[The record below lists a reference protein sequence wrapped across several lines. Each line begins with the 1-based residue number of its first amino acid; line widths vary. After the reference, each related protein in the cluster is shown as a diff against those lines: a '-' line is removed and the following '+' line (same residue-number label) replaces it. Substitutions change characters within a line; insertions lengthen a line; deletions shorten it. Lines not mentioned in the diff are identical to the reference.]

1 MKTSLIIDGNNLLHR
16 VFWVANK
23 FGSTPELL
31 FLASIRKLVNEWS
44 PTTTYVAWDS
54 RLITDKQNYRKSLA
68 PEYKGNRDQE
78 RNKEVY
84 SFEKPIRKLLYALGV
99 KCIHPGVLEADD
111 IISYLCGH
119 LEGQKV
125 VISSDQDLLQLISS
139 QTCVHNPMKKVT
151 YNLQNFTDHFPV
163 QLREFVDFKALMG
176 DKSDNIPGLPKTGPK
191 RAVTIIQSG
200 IKETLTPSEYKQFI
214 SNRSL
219 VDLSQGFINH
229 PEEKSIYNYQVRKS
243 ANLEPN
249 YDLFIESC
257 KDIGIYDRLDY
268 NYDVFFKTRDIN
280 NTVLSI
286 LS

>member
-1 MKTSLIIDGNNLLHR
+1 
-16 VFWVANK
+16 
-23 FGSTPELL
+23 
-31 FLASIRKLVNEWS
+31 
-44 PTTTYVAWDS
+44 
-54 RLITDKQNYRKSLA
+54 
-68 PEYKGNRDQE
+68 
-78 RNKEVY
+78 
-84 SFEKPIRKLLYALGV
+84 
-99 KCIHPGVLEADD
+99 
-111 IISYLCGH
+111 
-119 LEGQKV
+119 
-125 VISSDQDLLQLISS
+125 
-139 QTCVHNPMKKVT
+139 
-151 YNLQNFTDHFPV
+151 
-163 QLREFVDFKALMG
+163 MG